1 VDKTSDKNPQPA
13 IGRAKTVIVDHEIG
27 IVSEVIVRTVTGEQA
42 SRLDFRGPAKFKADT
57 KQHIKSIILPIIDK
71 IMDSLG
77 VSRKNYEISA
87 VNLGATAS
95 ADIGVEITGFSADLP
110 LLFAL
115 LSASLKIPLRQDI
128 LCTGHVASIDG
139 DIAPVRGIPI
149 KLEAAL
155 TTPGISAFVLPD
167 LDTDGS
173 LQKQTPIKYKAA
185 KESMLKYKGDI
196 KIHSVVDIYDAAKI
210 FLTDES
216 IVSGSLE
223 AGFFY
228 VKSTDRDSESP
239 IDRTVSLIFEE
250 NDKRFWD
257 VLGYSLL
264 NRRVQK
270 AKKLLRIYVDFHIKN
285 QFYPEDFG
293 RRLFHLVISL
303 PPSIR
308 RSDGLFPLVSME
320 LYIKLTQY
328 IIKNDHKDLQQLH
341 KAVFGEGLDGPF
353 RQTDENKGLKTHE
366 GGLEN
371 ELLESL
377 LAELSEEN
385 LARKIGFPL
394 DEARLSYVM
403 DKVTVN
409 DGFEF
414 NDSITA
420 FFAHMFRYT
429 GSPAGHMDTDAL
441 STDAIDLVTEAFERK
456 GGYKAALS
464 EGLHGINGGLRI
476 VFDAMTEHLK
486 QKQRGKYISMV
497 FKVLVEPL
505 GWDTQVKLMKV
516 FMKRLEPDLPS
527 DLKDLPSEKL
537 ASHWEKILR
546 YYVEF
551 KAKMTDLIKRL

>member
-1 VDKTSDKNPQPA
+1 MDKTFDKNPQPA

-77 VSRKNYEISA
+77 VSKKNYEISA

-341 KAVFGEGLDGPF
+341 KAVFGEGIDGPF
-353 RQTDENKGLKTHE
+353 RQMDENKGLKTHE

-403 DKVTVN
+403 DKVTVK
-409 DGFEF
+409 DGYEF
-414 NDSITA
+414 NETITA
-420 FFAHMFRYT
+420 FYAHIYRYLE
-429 GSPAGHMDTDAL
+429 SPKGHLKKSAL
-441 STDAIDLVTEAFERK
+441 STEAIDTVENAFGPK
-456 GGYKAALS
+456 GGYTAALA
-464 EGLHGINGGLRI
+464 EAKYGINGGMRL
-476 VFDAMTEHLK
+476 VFDTMTEHLK
-486 QKQRGKYISMV
+486 KEQKRKYIPMI
-497 FKVLVEPL
+497 FKVMVDPL
-505 GWDTQVKLMKV
+505 DWAIQNQISL
-516 FMKRLEPDLPS
+516 R
-527 DLKDLPSEKL
+527 
-537 ASHWEKILR
+537 WE
-546 YYVEF
+546 
-551 KAKMTDLIKRL
+551 

>member
-1 VDKTSDKNPQPA
+1 MDKTSDKNWQSA
-13 IGRAKTVIVDHEIG
+13 IGRAKTIIVDDEVG
-27 IVSEVIVRTVTGEQA
+27 IVSEIIVRTVTDEKA

-57 KQHIKSIILPIIDK
+57 RQHLSSIILPIVDRLADGLNVPK
-71 IMDSLG
+71 
-77 VSRKNYEISA
+77 KNYEISV

-95 ADIGVEITGFSADLP
+95 ADIGVEVMGFSADLP
-110 LLFAL
+110 LTFAL
-115 LSASLKIPLRQDI
+115 LSASLQVPLRQDI
-128 LCTGHVASIDG
+128 VCTGHVASIDG
-139 DIAPVRGIPI
+139 DIAPVRSIPT

-167 LDTDGS
+167 LDTDRS
-173 LQKQTPIKYKAA
+173 LQKQTPFKYQVA
-185 KESMLKYKGDI
+185 KESLLRHKCDI
-196 KIHSVVDIYDAAKI
+196 KIHSIVDIHDAARI
-210 FLTDES
+210 FMTDEA
-216 IVSGSLE
+216 IVQGSLE
-223 AGFFY
+223 AGFFHA
-228 VKSTDRDSESP
+228 KATDRDLESP
-239 IDRTVSLIFEE
+239 VNRTVALFSEG
-250 NDKRFWD
+250 NDKRFWA
-257 VLGYSLL
+257 VLGHSLL

-270 AKKLLRIYVDFHIKN
+270 AKRLLQTYVDFHLRN
-285 QFYPEDFG
+285 QFYPENFG
-293 RRLFHLVISL
+293 EQLIRLVVSL

-308 RSDGLFPLVSME
+308 RLDDLFPLFSMD
-320 LYIKLTQY
+320 LYIKIAQY
-328 IIKNDHKDLQQLH
+328 AKEIDHEDIRQLY
-341 KAVFGEGLDGPF
+341 KAVFGEGIGGLF
-353 RQTDENKGLKTHE
+353 QQMDESKGLKTHE
-366 GGLEN
+366 GDVEN
-371 ELLESL
+371 ELLERL

-385 LARKIGFPL
+385 LANKIGFPL
-394 DEARLSYVM
+394 DEARLSYLM

-429 GSPAGHMDTDAL
+429 GSPAGHTDTDAL

-476 VFDAMTEHLK
+476 VFDAMTEHRK
-486 QKQRGKYISMV
+486 QKQKGKYISMV
-497 FKVLVEPL
+497 FKVIIEPL

-527 DLKDLPSEKL
+527 DIKDLPSEKL

-546 YYVEF
+546 HYVKF